1 MVDTALWWMLPN
13 SMPYYGA
20 GVCGVD
26 GGALSVIPG
35 RRAGHRAVYYM
46 GIIDFLQPWTWKKV
60 MENEMKGL
68 LGYNTKAISCVSPK
82 DYAARF
88 LDFIDAHV
96 T

>member
-1 MVDTALWWMLPN
+1 
-13 SMPYYGA
+13 MPYYGA
-20 GVCGVD
+20 GVCGVN
-26 GGALSVIPG
+26 GGVLSIQTG
-35 RRAGHRAVYYM
+35 RRAGDRAVYYM
-46 GIIDFLQPWTWKKV
+46 GIIDFLQPWTTKKV
-60 MENEMKGL
+60 MEREVKGL